1 MNKNGFSKKK
11 NLMRSFKKGSII
23 FSKVYRSFFANIGY
37 DLGDCVYQIRPYMV
51 VNKVFESYY
60 KKVLF
65 PIVTY
70 GELKSEITSLKE
82 WSISTE

>member
-1 MNKNGFSKKK
+1 
-11 NLMRSFKKGSII
+11 
-23 FSKVYRSFFANIGY
+23 
-37 DLGDCVYQIRPYMV
+37 MV

-70 GELKSEITSLKE
+70 DELESEITSLKE
-82 WSISTE
+82 WSNPTE